1 MGRGLA
7 PAAAW
12 GCGWGHPNRRGREL
26 QGAWPGEEQ
35 QQGRG
40 EAGGPLTAGGC
51 GPSTLIGW
59 EGGRVWS
66 LHADWQGVEEGS
78 SRRGCDEWSRSLCLP
93 RRLRWCR
100 LLEGCCAEL
109 ASLLAGHRSLARLEL
124 GDGTLGDSGV
134 RLLCEG
140 LRQPGCPLCVLQ

>member
-1 MGRGLA
+1 VGRGLA

-12 GCGWGHPNRRGREL
+12 GCGWGHPNRQGREL

-59 EGGRVWS
+59 EGGRAWPLSDEWLWDQWVWS
-66 LHADWQGVEEGS
+66 LHTDWLGRWEGVV
-78 SRRGCDEWSRSLCLP
+78 P
-93 RRLRWCR
+93 
-100 LLEGCCAEL
+100 A
-109 ASLLAGHRSLARLEL
+109 
-124 GDGTLGDSGV
+124 
-134 RLLCEG
+134 
-140 LRQPGCPLCVLQ
+140 